1 MSHVCG
7 YTGDIL
13 LNPHLPD
20 FTQDCVCPT
29 LLQIRPRA
37 SVGKRE
43 NGQNTRTALWRVW
56 REELFITAGEL
67 WSRGESSIQLHSL
80 TAQGVSNKMFL

>member
-29 LLQIRPRA
+29 LLQIRPPW
-37 SVGKRE
+37 GKE
-43 NGQNTRTALWRVW
+43 KMGKTQ
-56 REELFITAGEL
+56 ELL
-67 WSRGESSIQLHSL
+67 CGESGERSYLSL
-80 TAQGVSNKMFL
+80 QESFGAEVRAASNSTA